1 MVKKRGGWQRKEE
14 SIIDFVRCRTRSN
27 ARKKMRTNDDQ
38 ERTDEK
44 KMRQKKL
51 KIIRIK
57 NKYLDNMTWCETKSS
72 ARRMERK

>member
-57 NKYLDNMTWCETKSS
+57 KKYDLV
-72 ARRMERK
+72 